1 MAEPSS
7 FMQAVSPQGL
17 GLEIGS
23 GAVLGYISGLLAKKA
38 TKIVAILVGGA
49 LLFAKWLEGQGVISV
64 DWSAVSG
71 GLVDISG
78 AAAGAAPSV
87 FDRIVST
94 LGLGGGFVAGFAL
107 GFKRG

>member
-1 MAEPSS
+1 MAEPSTL
-7 FMQAVSPQGL
+7 MQAISPQSL

-23 GAVLGYISGLLAKKA
+23 GAVLGYISGLLAKKM
-38 TKIVAILVGGA
+38 TKIVAILVGGL

-71 GLVDISG
+71 GLVNIGSS
-78 AAAGAAPSV
+78 AAGAAPSL

-94 LGLGGGFVAGFAL
+94 LGLGGGFTVGFFL